1 MKNILITGASGWLG
15 INLIKT
21 FIKGIDLY
29 PETHDLNKNSSINV
43 FIPNIIFNTDT
54 NEYIFEYLI

>member
-1 MKNILITGASGWLG
+1 MNNILITGASGWLG

-29 PETHDLNKNSSINV
+29 PETHNLNENSLQRH
-43 FIPNIIFNTDT
+43 T
-54 NEYIFEYLI
+54 